1 MGSGPAGSESA
12 APTSTP
18 GAVGRGAVRIVARR
32 RQGQLEQQRVTHELL
47 EVDLVALDRV
57 GVAVE
62 RVRLEQLAHA
72 DVEVGGELPEAGAA
86 LALPA
91 GVQLTPGDDAVGHPL
106 EHEIEAHRLDDA
118 GDGRAEVGD
127 APPRGGPDGARRDG

>member
-1 MGSGPAGSESA
+1 M
-12 APTSTP
+12 
-18 GAVGRGAVRIVARR
+18 
-32 RQGQLEQQRVTHELL
+32 
-47 EVDLVALDRV
+47 ALDRV

-62 RVRLEQLAHA
+62 RMRLEQLAHA

-106 EHEIEAHRLDDA
+106 EHEIEPHRLDDA

-127 APPRGGPDGARRDG
+127 GRLEVDADGARRDG